1 MNKLK
6 LFNLIH
12 IMAFYNAV
20 MNFAIV
26 VGPSIGY
33 ISQGLKFKI
42 NKKSKGFCLSMCLK
56 TILSSIFKIYFWV
69 GKRYNIYLLYQAIL
83 VLLLQYYIIIFYLKY
98 SDKDCMRIV
107 GLQRQEKCSKSLK
120 SFFDLKNFW
129 RWDNL
134 FSFLF
139 YSIVLAI
146 LIGFVCFIF
155 GIHNKIFLEI
165 LGYIATGIDV
175 FLGLPQI
182 YTNYKLKNS
191 HSLSTIMIL
200 SFLLGDLFRTYYY
213 ITTKSPFQFI
223 LCGIMQVSINIILM
237 LQIIYYK
244 IRGNSSKFV
253 EKPKIEI
260 KVSTELDLSK
270 TPESKEIDVV

>member
-1 MNKLK
+1 MS
-6 LFNLIH
+6 
-12 IMAFYNAV
+12 FYRAL

-26 VGPSIGY
+26 IGPSIGY
-33 ISQGLKFKI
+33 ISQGIKFKI

-98 SDKDCMRIV
+98 SDKDCMKIV
-107 GLQRQEKCSKSLK
+107 GLQKRDNCSKSLK

-134 FSFLF
+134 FSYLF
-139 YSIVLAI
+139 YSIALGI

-155 GIHNKIFLEI
+155 GIRNKIFLEI
-165 LGYIATGIDV
+165 LGYIATAIDV

-182 YTNYKLKNS
+182 YTNYKLKNA

-200 SFLLGDLFRTYYY
+200 SFLLGDMFRTYYY
-213 ITTKSPFQFI
+213 IATQSPFQFV
-223 LCGIMQVSINIILM
+223 LCGFLQVSINIILM
-237 LQIIYYK
+237 IQIIYYK
-244 IRGNSSKFV
+244 IVDNHSKLA
-253 EKPKIEI
+253 EKSKIEL
-260 KVSTELDLSK
+260 KLSTEL
-270 TPESKEIDVV
+270 

>member
-1 MNKLK
+1 MS
-6 LFNLIH
+6 I
-12 IMAFYNAV
+12 YNTV
-20 MNFAIV
+20 MNLAIV
-26 VGPSIGY
+26 IGPSIGY
-33 ISQGLKFKI
+33 ISQGIKFKL
-42 NKKSKGFCLSMCLK
+42 NKRSKGFCLSMCLK
-56 TILSSIFKIYFWV
+56 TILGSIFKIYFWI

-98 SDKDCMRIV
+98 SEKDCMKIV
-107 GLQRQEKCSKSLK
+107 GLQRQENFSKTLK
-120 SFFDLKNFW
+120 SFLDIKKFW

-182 YTNYKLKNS
+182 YTNYKLKNA
-191 HSLSTIMIL
+191 HSLSTIMVT
-200 SFLLGDLFRTYYY
+200 SFLLGDSFRAYYY
-213 ITTKSPFQFI
+213 IYTKSPFQFI
-223 LCGIMQVSINIILM
+223 LCGIMQVSINIILL

-244 IRGNSSKFV
+244 IRGNPNKIV

-260 KVSTELDLSK
+260 KLSTEL
-270 TPESKEIDVV
+270 

>member
-1 MNKLK
+1 MTV
-6 LFNLIH
+6 
-12 IMAFYNAV
+12 YNAI
-20 MNFAIV
+20 MNFLIV
-26 VGPSIGY
+26 IGPSIGY
-33 ISQGLKFKI
+33 ISQGIKFKI
-42 NKKSKGFCLSMCLK
+42 NKRSKGFCLSMCLK

-98 SDKDCMRIV
+98 TEKDCMKLVQWQKKNKFTKNLINF
-107 GLQRQEKCSKSLK
+107 L
-120 SFFDLKNFW
+120 DLKKFW

-139 YSIVLAI
+139 YSVVLFI

-165 LGYIATGIDV
+165 LGYIATAIDV

-182 YTNYKLKNS
+182 YTNYKLKNAK
-191 HSLSTIMIL
+191 SLSTIMIG
-200 SFLLGDLFRTYYY
+200 SFLLGDTFRTYYY
-213 ITTKSPFQFI
+213 VTTKSPFQFI
-223 LCGIMQVSINIILM
+223 LCGFMQVSINIILM

-244 IRGNSSKFV
+244 LTESTNKKVI
-253 EKPKIEI
+253 KPKVE
-260 KVSTELDLSK
+260 VVRLSTSL
-270 TPESKEIDVV
+270 

>member
-1 MNKLK
+1 MS
-6 LFNLIH
+6 I
-12 IMAFYNAV
+12 YNAL

-33 ISQGLKFKI
+33 ISQGIKFKL
-42 NKKSKGFCLSMCLK
+42 NKRSKGFCLSMCLK
-56 TILSSIFKIYFWV
+56 TILSSIFKIYFWI

-98 SDKDCMRIV
+98 SEKDCMKIV
-107 GLQRQEKCSKSLK
+107 GLQRH
-120 SFFDLKNFW
+120 
-129 RWDNL
+129 NL

-139 YSIVLAI
+139 YSIILAI

-182 YTNYKLKNS
+182 YTNYKMKNL
-191 HSLSTIMIL
+191 HSLSTIMVT
-200 SFLLGDLFRTYYY
+200 SFLLGDSFRTYYY
-213 ITTKSPFQFI
+213 IYTQSPFQFI
-223 LCGIMQVSINIILM
+223 LCGIMQVSINIILL

-244 IRGNSSKFV
+244 IRGNPAKIV

-260 KVSTELDLSK
+260 KLSTEL
-270 TPESKEIDVV
+270 

>member
-146 LIGFVCFIF
+146 LIGFVCF
-155 GIHNKIFLEI
+155 N
-165 LGYIATGIDV
+165 IATGIDV

-270 TPESKEIDVV
+270 TSESKEIDVV

>member
-1 MNKLK
+1 MTVWND
-6 LFNLIH
+6 I
-12 IMAFYNAV
+12 
-20 MNFAIV
+20 MNFLIV

-33 ISQGLKFKI
+33 ISQGIKFKI

-98 SDKDCMRIV
+98 SEKDCMKLV
-107 GLQRQEKCSKSLK
+107 QLQKKTKISKTLK
-120 SFFDLKNFW
+120 NFFDLKKFW
-129 RWDNL
+129 GWDNL

-139 YSIVLAI
+139 YSIVLGI

-165 LGYIATGIDV
+165 LGYISTAIDV

-182 YTNYKLKNS
+182 YTNYKLQNA
-191 HSLSTIMIL
+191 HSLSTIMIA
-200 SFLLGDLFRTYYY
+200 SFLLGDTFRTYYY
-213 ITTKSPFQFI
+213 VTTKSPFQFI
-223 LCGIMQVSINIILM
+223 LCGFLQVTINIILM
-237 LQIIYYK
+237 LQIFYYRLK
-244 IRGNSSKFV
+244 GNANKPFKKSKVEIRL
-253 EKPKIEI
+253 
-260 KVSTELDLSK
+260 STSL
-270 TPESKEIDVV
+270 

>member
-107 GLQRQEKCSKSLK
+107 GLH
-120 SFFDLKNFW
+120 W

-270 TPESKEIDVV
+270 TSESKEIDVV

>member
-1 MNKLK
+1 MS
-6 LFNLIH
+6 
-12 IMAFYNAV
+12 FYNAA

-26 VGPSIGY
+26 IGPSIGY
-33 ISQGLKFKI
+33 ICQGMKFKI
-42 NKKSKGFCLSMCLK
+42 NKRSKGFCLSMCLK
-56 TILSSIFKIYFWV
+56 TILSCIFKIYFWV

-98 SDKDCMRIV
+98 SEKDCVDIV
-107 GLQRQEKCSKSLK
+107 GWQKREKFSKSLK
-120 SFFDLKNFW
+120 NFLDLKNFW

-155 GIHNKIFLEI
+155 GIHNRIFLEI

-175 FLGLPQI
+175 CLGMPQI

-191 HSLSTIMIL
+191 HSLSTIMIT

-223 LCGIMQVSINIILM
+223 ICGIMQVCINIILM

-244 IRGNSSKFV
+244 IKGNPSKFV

-260 KVSTELDLSK
+260 KLSTEL
-270 TPESKEIDVV
+270 

>member
-1 MNKLK
+1 MS
-6 LFNLIH
+6 
-12 IMAFYNAV
+12 FYNAM

-26 VGPSIGY
+26 IGPSIGY
-33 ISQGLKFKI
+33 ISQGIKFKI

-98 SDKDCMRIV
+98 SEKECMKIV
-107 GLQRQEKCSKSLK
+107 GWQKQKKWSKSLK
-120 SFFDLKNFW
+120 SFLDLNNFW
-129 RWDNL
+129 GWDNL

-175 FLGLPQI
+175 FLGMPQI
-182 YTNYKLKNS
+182 YTNYRLKNS
-191 HSLSTIMIL
+191 HSLSTIMII

-223 LCGIMQVSINIILM
+223 LCGIMQVSINVIL
-237 LQIIYYK
+237 LIQIIYYK
-244 IRGNSSKFV
+244 RRGNPCKFV

-260 KVSTELDLSK
+260 KLSSEL
-270 TPESKEIDVV
+270 

>member
-1 MNKLK
+1 
-6 LFNLIH
+6 
-12 IMAFYNAV
+12 
-20 MNFAIV
+20 MNFLIV

-33 ISQGLKFKI
+33 ISQGIKFKI

-98 SDKDCMRIV
+98 SEKDCMKLV
-107 GLQRQEKCSKSLK
+107 QWQKKNKFSKTLK
-120 SFFDLKNFW
+120 NFFDLKKFW
-129 RWDNL
+129 GWDNL

-139 YSIVLAI
+139 YSVVLGI

-155 GIHNKIFLEI
+155 GIHNKIFMEI
-165 LGYIATGIDV
+165 LGYIATAIDV

-182 YTNYKLKNS
+182 YTNYKLQNA
-191 HSLSTIMIL
+191 HSLSTIMVG
-200 SFLLGDLFRTYYY
+200 SFLLGDTFRTYYY
-213 ITTKSPFQFI
+213 VTTKSPFQFI
-223 LCGIMQVSINIILM
+223 LCGIMQVSINIILL

-244 IRGNSSKFV
+244 IRGNLTKIV

-260 KVSTELDLSK
+260 KLSTEL
-270 TPESKEIDVV
+270 

>member
-1 MNKLK
+1 M
-6 LFNLIH
+6 
-12 IMAFYNAV
+12 
-20 MNFAIV
+20 
-26 VGPSIGY
+26 
-33 ISQGLKFKI
+33 
-42 NKKSKGFCLSMCLK
+42 
-56 TILSSIFKIYFWV
+56 
-69 GKRYNIYLLYQAIL
+69 
-83 VLLLQYYIIIFYLKY
+83 
-98 SDKDCMRIV
+98 
-107 GLQRQEKCSKSLK
+107 
-120 SFFDLKNFW
+120 
-129 RWDNL
+129 
-134 FSFLF
+134 
-139 YSIVLAI
+139 
-146 LIGFVCFIF
+146 CFIF

-191 HSLSTIMIL
+191 HSLSTIMVL

-270 TPESKEIDVV
+270 NSESKEIDEI

>member
-1 MNKLK
+1 MS
-6 LFNLIH
+6 I
-12 IMAFYNAV
+12 YNAL

-26 VGPSIGY
+26 VGPSFGY
-33 ISQGLKFKI
+33 ISQGIKFKL
-42 NKKSKGFCLSMCLK
+42 NKRSKGFCLSMCLK
-56 TILSSIFKIYFWV
+56 TILSSIFKIYFWI

-98 SDKDCMRIV
+98 SEKDCMKIV
-107 GLQRQEKCSKSLK
+107 GLQRQEKWSRTLK
-120 SFFDLKNFW
+120 SFLDIKKFW

-139 YSIVLAI
+139 YSIILAI

-182 YTNYKLKNS
+182 YTNYKMKNL
-191 HSLSTIMIL
+191 HSLSTIMVT
-200 SFLLGDLFRTYYY
+200 SFLLGDSFRTYYY
-213 ITTKSPFQFI
+213 IYTQSPFQFI
-223 LCGIMQVSINIILM
+223 LCGIMQVSINIILL

-244 IRGNSSKFV
+244 IRGNPAKIV

-260 KVSTELDLSK
+260 KLSTEL
-270 TPESKEIDVV
+270 